1 MQNQGNLARIPVAI
15 CAGIGTVAAGAFVG
29 CAAVQL
35 GIGLVATIRAKL
47 VEIKEAKEKAK

>member
-1 MQNQGNLARIPVAI
+1 MQNQGNMARIPVAI

-47 VEIKEAKEKAK
+47 VEIK